1 MRFVP
6 IIGLAFGALAGCA
19 PADGPSAASAASRSE
34 QCFSARL
41 VNNFRP
47 VGRDAVDVEVSRSRV
62 YRLSLGAG
70 CFDVDWAQAVALRSR
85 TGSGFICSAAD
96 AELIVPSSIG
106 PDRCLV
112 TAVRRLGEAEITASR
127 RRN

>member
-1 MRFVP
+1 MRFIP
-6 IIGLAFGALAGCA
+6 IFGFAFVALAGCA
-19 PADGPSAASAASRSE
+19 PAEGPRSAATASRNG

-41 VNNFRP
+41 ANNFRP

-70 CFDVDWAQAVALRSR
+70 CFDVNWAQSVALRSR

-96 AELIVPSSIG
+96 AELIVPSVSG
-106 PDRCLV
+106 TDRCLV
-112 TAVRRLGEAEITASR
+112 TGVRQLSEAEIAASR